1 LVPAK
6 TITQLPGVIRGAALD
21 YADWFPPNLWSLVMQ
36 KIEVWRKD
44 NSILHSSVEME
55 RAQTDLK
62 CKNEKGRAI
71 RPGLFLTLQ

>member
-1 LVPAK
+1 MF
-6 TITQLPGVIRGAALD
+6 RGAALD